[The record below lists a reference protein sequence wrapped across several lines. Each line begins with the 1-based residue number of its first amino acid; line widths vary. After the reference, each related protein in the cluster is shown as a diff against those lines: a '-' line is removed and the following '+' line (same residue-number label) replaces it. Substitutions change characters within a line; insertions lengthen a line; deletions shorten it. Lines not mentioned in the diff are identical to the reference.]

1 MIMIIRLTVLGDS
14 GTALIHGS
22 VNGLRLCDFVATHT
36 SNIAIGNS
44 CLQVQ
49 IIFYSILFLFSSMR
63 SFDAGALSGTR
74 RSRVSISLPPWSSSC
89 TSWRTY
95 SF

>member
-36 SNIAIGNS
+36 SN
-44 CLQVQ
+44 
-49 IIFYSILFLFSSMR
+49 R
-63 SFDAGALSGTR
+63 
-74 RSRVSISLPPWSSSC
+74 P
-89 TSWRTY
+89 
-95 SF
+95 